1 MADFATRAQVA
12 LDAGFRSRVGIAITL
27 VALQATSERQASPTW
42 TRKRIDLAFTVLR
55 DPQSAIVRFALAL
68 AALDLPLTATDA
80 ELAAKTHEL
89 WDGIAGVSPEDR

>member
-1 MADFATRAQVA
+1 
-12 LDAGFRSRVGIAITL
+12 
-27 VALQATSERQASPTW
+27 
-42 TRKRIDLAFTVLR
+42 
-55 DPQSAIVRFALAL
+55 VRFALAL